1 MFTIQI
7 TGTNIRYSSEGI
19 SQVHVQFQAHSPES
33 ERQISINGYIPFTAE
48 QYEGNEAISALK
60 ELVRVELVNRLEPE
74 AV

>member
-1 MFTIQI
+1 MFDIQI
-7 TGTNIRYSSEGI
+7 TGTNIRYTSEGI
-19 SQVHVQFQAHSPES
+19 FQVHVQFQAYDP

-48 QYEGNEAISALK
+48 QYEGNEVISALK

>member
-1 MFTIQI
+1 MFEIQI
-7 TGTNIRYSSEGI
+7 TGTNIPYTSEGL
-19 SQVHVQFQAHSPES
+19 SQVHVQFQAHDP

-48 QYEGNEAISALK
+48 QYEGKQAISALK